1 MYNLHIFLIRNII
14 NNYLSLF
21 CFLQLTALEMCLQ
34 ESKVPFLNTVVTLKR
49 AISCII
55 RETRSW
61 HQQSTIWFVKI
72 SSYGRRIDLDLRS
85 GPKTAHELCCAPS
98 LCYSAVI
105 TLFSTNK
112 ITKKIHFS
120 HFLCH
125 HKMTSILRGH
135 VFRENLQFLVKDKS
149 QSASPMAA
157 TQCFLQFIFI
167 CPKQA

>member
-49 AISCII
+49 AIFCII
-55 RETRSW
+55 REARSW
-61 HQQSTIWFVKI
+61 HQQSTVWFVKI

-85 GPKTAHELCCAPS
+85 GPKTAHELYCAPS

-105 TLFSTNK
+105 TLFSTNE
-112 ITKKIHFS
+112 ITKIHFS
-120 HFLCH
+120 HFLHH

-149 QSASPMAA
+149 QSGSPPAA
-157 TQCFLQFIFI
+157 TQCFLQLIFI

>member
-1 MYNLHIFLIRNII
+1 MHNLHIFLIRNII
-14 NNYLSLF
+14 NNYLSLFF

-61 HQQSTIWFVKI
+61 HQQSTILFVKI
-72 SSYGRRIDLDLRS
+72 SSYERRIDLDLRS
-85 GPKTAHELCCAPS
+85 GPKTTHELYCAPS

-105 TLFSTNK
+105 TLFSTNE
-112 ITKKIHFS
+112 ITRIHFS
-120 HFLCH
+120 HFLHH
-125 HKMTSILRGH
+125 HKMTSIPRGH
-135 VFRENLQFLVKDKS
+135 AFRENLQFLVKDKS